1 METRDWT
8 LEEPSWGWPDNVDE
22 TGTDAAYGYRYVPIK
37 QTRQDGYWWHVARVS
52 VDEGDDEMLA
62 DARLIAAAPEL
73 LASLKAAKNELID
86 LYEAAY
92 PDDESE
98 NDTTAV
104 IDRVIAAIDAAEGRE

>member
-62 DARLIAAAPEL
+62 DARLIAAAPDL
-73 LASLKAAKNELID
+73 LAAARLANQELID
-86 LYEAAY
+86 MGQGSSGSPALAALW
-92 PDDESE
+92 
-98 NDTTAV
+98 
-104 IDRVIAAIDAAEGRE
+104 AAIAKAEGRE